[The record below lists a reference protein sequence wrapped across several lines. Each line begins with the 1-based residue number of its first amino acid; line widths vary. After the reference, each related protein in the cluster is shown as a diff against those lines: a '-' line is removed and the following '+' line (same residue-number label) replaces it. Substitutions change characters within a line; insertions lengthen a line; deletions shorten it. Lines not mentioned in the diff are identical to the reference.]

1 MVVIEAAR
9 TAYSAKAVRK
19 TMTVEELIEALSQ
32 FNPDDK
38 VVFSHDNGYT
48 YGGISY
54 EDFQE
59 LDEEDINE

>member
-9 TAYSAKAVRK
+9 TAYSANDVRR
-19 TMTVEELIEALSQ
+19 TMTVAELIETLSQ

-48 YGGISY
+48 YGGVNESDIT
-54 EDFQE
+54 EIDI
-59 LDEEDINE
+59 DE